1 MEPVIPV
8 YQQNLLYFGS
18 EQPGIG
24 GEKLGSCEEAKIS
37 QEVTIPSLHGIDCFR
52 TRRRSLHTLC
62 KAVFVSREQTR
73 TLIYQCDQARS
84 NNRSRQAA
92 AETLITS
99 SLRLW

>member
-52 TRRRSLHTLC
+52 TRRRSLHM
-62 KAVFVSREQTR
+62 Q
-73 TLIYQCDQARS
+73 
-84 NNRSRQAA
+84 
-92 AETLITS
+92 S
-99 SLRLW
+99 SLFVARTN